1 MMPINLDDEPQA
13 VACEIDKDALE
24 RFLSFCNH
32 YTLPKKSIVVRS
44 GDPAEYLY
52 YIIEGTVTVLMEDED
67 DEGHEIILTYL
78 NSGDFIG
85 EMGVFYRTKYRTAYV
100 RSKTPCT
107 LAKIGYRQLEKL
119 FKSELK
125 EEQSEILK
133 AIGLQLSQRLITTSR
148 KVSQLA
154 FTDVAGRIARTLLDM
169 CNQPE
174 ALSHPDGTQ
183 IHISRQELGRIVGC
197 SREMAGRVLKNMA
210 EQKMI
215 EVQGMDI
222 VVYHKR

>member
-1 MMPINLDDEPQA
+1 M
-13 VACEIDKDALE
+13 
-24 RFLSFCNH
+24 F
-32 YTLPKKSIVVRS
+32 
-44 GDPAEYLY
+44 
-52 YIIEGTVTVLMEDED
+52 
-67 DEGHEIILTYL
+67 
-78 NSGDFIG
+78 
-85 EMGVFYRTKYRTAYV
+85 
-100 RSKTPCT
+100 KT
-107 LAKIGYRQLEKL
+107 
-119 FKSELK
+119 ELK
-125 EEQSEILK
+125 EEQPEILK

-210 EQKMI
+210 EQKMV